1 MSASDVLARVIA
13 WLIAPFAGF
22 VQPAEKMYWLH
33 ALGSVLVAMLVFLRA
48 GSKTPFRSIFAREI
62 WGHPSARID
71 VWWYFL
77 NGMLLPAIL
86 LPLLAAQ
93 RSGGLWVAARLTE
106 TLGERGDVS
115 APGLWFGI
123 ALVVVAALVNDF
135 AIYLPHWLQ
144 HRIPLL
150 WQFHKVHHSAQVL
163 TPFTAFRFHPV
174 DDLLNAVCV
183 IGIVGAFNGLVLW
196 RFPFEVV
203 QLTLLDVNA
212 VVFLFYLLGVHLRHS
227 HVWLAYPP
235 AVSQL
240 LISPAMHQ
248 IHHSTRVEHYDKNFG
263 LVFSVWDRLFGTLY
277 VPETKLELT
286 FGLGADEEKEFS
298 SVARLYVLPF
308 RKAAALLRRSPEPGK
323 DPAAT

>member
-1 MSASDVLARVIA
+1 MTASDVLARVIA
-13 WLIAPFAGF
+13 WLVAPFAGF
-22 VQPAEKMYWLH
+22 VQPAEKMYWMH
-33 ALGSVLVAMLVFLRA
+33 ALGSVLIAVLVLLHA
-48 GSKTPFRSIFAREI
+48 GSKTPLRTIFAREV
-62 WGHPSARID
+62 WGHPSARVD
-71 VWWYFL
+71 LRWYFL
-77 NGMLLPAIL
+77 NGMLMPAIL
-86 LPLLAAQ
+86 FPLLAVQ
-93 RSGGLWVAARLTE
+93 RSSGLWVASRLTDL
-106 TLGERGDVS
+106 LGARADVH
-115 APGLWFGI
+115 APGLWLGAI
-123 ALVVVAALVNDF
+123 LVVVAALVNDL
-135 AIYLPHWLQ
+135 AVYIPHWLQ

-183 IGIVGAFNGLVLW
+183 IGIVGAFDGAVLW
-196 RFPFEVV
+196 VFPFEIV

-235 AVSQL
+235 TVSRI

-277 VPETKLELT
+277 VPETRLELT
-286 FGLGADEEKEFS
+286 YGLGADEEKEFS
-298 SVARLYVLPF
+298 SVRRLYVLPF
-308 RKAAALLRRSPEPGK
+308 QKAAALLRARRGK